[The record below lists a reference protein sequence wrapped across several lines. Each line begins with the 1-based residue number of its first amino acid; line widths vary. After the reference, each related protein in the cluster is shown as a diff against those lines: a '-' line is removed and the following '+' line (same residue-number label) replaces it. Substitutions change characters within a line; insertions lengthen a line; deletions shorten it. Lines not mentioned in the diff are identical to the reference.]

1 MNIPSKEGLC
11 FKEGN
16 PYSVMLYAFVE
27 FSSMHIV
34 LMRRHKNK
42 TMSFVLL
49 KILIFIFI
57 LHGHAASM
65 ICANRQIKSRNC
77 LAVANLHSL
86 FNRVVPFKLHANL
99 RALCVVTTC
108 QQTQGLEHINVTMN

>member
-16 PYSVMLYAFVE
+16 PYSVMLYAFID
-27 FSSMHIV
+27 FSSIHIV

-42 TMSFVLL
+42 TMTFILL

-57 LHGHAASM
+57 LHSNAASM
-65 ICANRQIKSRNC
+65 ICANRQIKSRNF
-77 LAVANLHSL
+77 LTVANLHSL
-86 FNRVVPFKLHANL
+86 FALVVPFKLHSHL